1 MMKKTLFSLLLV
13 IFIAGC
19 GKNNVE
25 RATEHL
31 LRTQQSEN
39 EISVV
44 MFGER
49 DWEEDYVRELQAG
62 LDELNNSVRQENP
75 ITNVT
80 LVNVNDDRNYNYEK
94 IFKLKSYPR
103 ILVFQHNKVIMESS
117 EPQDIIDFLEEKE
130 D

>member
-1 MMKKTLFSLLLV
+1 MKKTLFSLLLV

-103 ILVFQHNKVIMESS
+103 ILVFQHNKVIMKSS
-117 EPQDIIDFLEEKE
+117 EPQDIIDFLENKE

>member
-1 MMKKTLFSLLLV
+1 MKKTLIALLLV

-31 LRTQQSEN
+31 LRTQHSEN

-49 DWEEDYVRELQAG
+49 DWEEDYVRELQTG
-62 LDELNNSVRQENP
+62 LDDLNNNIRRENP
-75 ITNVT
+75 VTNVT

-94 IFKLKSYPR
+94 IFNLKSYPQ
-103 ILVFQHNKVIMESS
+103 ILVFQDNEVIMESS
-117 EPQDIIDFLEEKE
+117 EPQDIIDFLEKK
-130 D
+130 DD

>member
-103 ILVFQHNKVIMESS
+103 ILVFQHNKVIMKSS
-117 EPQDIIDFLEEKE
+117 EPQDIIDFLENKE